1 MKSDISF
8 DVEFDYAL
16 SENIT
21 IHLTAKVEL
30 NHSTPHYTVSD
41 FHFKETP
48 GGSPLL
54 NDIDIIAIKTSKGIS
69 WLHSDSRKE
78 TMLSIAIGN
87 AIEKK
92 TTVEFANE
100 DNN

>member
-1 MKSDISF
+1 MKTDISF
-8 DVEFDYAL
+8 DVDFDYSL

-30 NHSTPHYTVSD
+30 HHSVPHYIISD
-41 FHFKETP
+41 FHFKENP

-54 NDIDIIAIKTSKGIS
+54 NDIDIMATKTSKGIS

-78 TMLSIAIGN
+78 TVLSNAIGK
-87 AIEKK
+87 AIEEKNM
-92 TTVEFANE
+92 VEFARE
-100 DNN
+100 AD

>member
-8 DVEFDYAL
+8 DVDFDYAL

-21 IHLTAKVEL
+21 IHLTADVQL
-30 NHSTPHYTVSD
+30 QHSIPHYIVSN
-41 FHFKETP
+41 FHFKENP
-48 GGSPLL
+48 DGSPLL
-54 NDIDIIAIKTSKGIS
+54 NDIDIMAIKTSTGIS

-78 TMLSIAIGN
+78 TVLSMAIGN

-92 TTVEFANE
+92 ISVEFANE
-100 DNN
+100 EY